1 MRSPNFARTVPWDNT
16 ISIVIRVS
24 NEMTRF
30 GEKLRAWRKSAR
42 VSQASLER
50 TIGRNR
56 GWVNSHE
63 KGVTKPPDKG
73 TCEQIA
79 QALGLA
85 DQVVWAAAR
94 AERLR
99 GFDEDLWRWYEGTEG
114 ETTSTS
120 FEVSSEMS
128 DSDVRYV
135 TNQECRN
142 CVWDPETPGCICEV
156 IESLT
161 ERMRNLA
168 TPEEKITQMLHDYA
182 YTQKR
187 NALVVQGRWAP
198 PPLEKRKSDDPE

>member
-50 TIGRNR
+50 VIGRNR

-73 TCEQIA
+73 TCDQIA

-85 DQVVWAAAR
+85 DPVVWAAAR

-120 FEVSSEMS
+120 FEVSREMS

-135 TNQECRN
+135 TIQEFR
-142 CVWDPETPGCICEV
+142 EV
-156 IESLT
+156 VESLT
-161 ERMRNLA
+161 ERMRNLV

>member
-50 TIGRNR
+50 VIGRNR

-73 TCEQIA
+73 TCDQIA
-79 QALGLA
+79 QALGLT
-85 DQVVWAAAR
+85 DPVVWAAAR

-120 FEVSSEMS
+120 FEVSREMS

-135 TNQECRN
+135 TIQEFR
-142 CVWDPETPGCICEV
+142 EV
-156 IESLT
+156 VESLT
-161 ERMRNLA
+161 ERMRNLV